1 MPKLTQNE
9 QILRHLHDIG
19 TITPLQALGEYG
31 IMRLASRV
39 SDLRRQG
46 YPIEKRMVRSRNR
59 YGEPVRYAE
68 YRLEGSNGLP
78 NM

>member
-9 QILRHLHDIG
+9 QILRHLQDIG

-68 YRLEGSNGLP
+68 YRMGDADGLR